1 VTRQAFCF
9 LLSAF
14 CFAVAASAQSV
25 RITEKPDHIVH
36 GRYFVPISTADNVA
50 RVDLYINN
58 AYYSTGRGRSMAM
71 PVLVGDYLR
80 RLRIRAVGYDAQN
93 NVAGEDEMVINDPKP
108 PFRVRLTMAGGA
120 LQASV
125 VAPQQTSVGGV
136 DFFAGEEKIATV
148 TKPPYAVPFDAA
160 KFPKAVYAR
169 VVARAGD
176 GSEANDVLFF
186 GTHPNDQ
193 VDVELQQVPLSVVGG
208 ERAPQLGELS
218 LLDNGA
224 PRKIEQLVPAS
235 DQPLYVILLIDY
247 SESMLEELPVVK
259 AAAKQFAQRLLRP
272 QDRLAV
278 VGFNQRVFWLT
289 GWTNNYK
296 AAAETVD
303 RVQPEGETHLYD
315 TCIEMLYEL
324 QKQPGRHALVVL
336 TDGVDQG
343 SKFKLEHLTHYA
355 RYAGVPVYPI
365 IKNKALARLMKF
377 GIGHLQARK
386 LDGIAR
392 DTGATYFIIQKEDEL
407 PGVYAKLAQE
417 LRQQY
422 QLVFYSDPAAVDSWH
437 ALKIASSA
445 GQQLRIPNGYFP

>member
-1 VTRQAFCF
+1 MKRLV
-9 LLSAF
+9 LLSLL
-14 CFAVAASAQSV
+14 VATPLFAQSV
-25 RITEKPDHIVH
+25 RITQKPETLVH
-36 GRYFVPISTADNVA
+36 GRLDVPISTDANVA
-50 RVDLYINN
+50 RVELLINN
-58 AYYSTGRGRSMAM
+58 AKYSEGRGRSMVL
-71 PVLVGDYLR
+71 PVLVGDYIR

-108 PFRVRLTMAGGA
+108 PFRVRLTSSNGT

-125 VAPQQTSVGGV
+125 IAPQQTAVAGV
-136 DFFAGEEKIATV
+136 DFYVGEEKVATV
-148 TKPPYAVPFDAA
+148 ARPPYVAAFDPA

-176 GSEANDVLFF
+176 GSEANDVVFF
-186 GTHPNDQ
+186 GTRANDQ
-193 VDVELQQVPLSVVGG
+193 VEVSLQQIPLSVVGG
-208 ERAPQLGELS
+208 ERAPQLGELT

-272 QDRLAV
+272 QDRIAV

-289 GWTNNYK
+289 GWTNDFN
-296 AAAETVD
+296 AAAATVD
-303 RVQPEGETHLYD
+303 RVRPEGETHLYD
-315 TCIEMLYEL
+315 TAIEMLYEL

-365 IKNKALARLMKF
+365 IKNKRLMQLMRF
-377 GIGHLQARK
+377 GIGHLEARK
-386 LDGIAR
+386 LAGIAR
-392 DTGATYFIIQKEDEL
+392 DTGATYFLIQKESEL

-422 QLVFYSDPAAVDSWH
+422 QLVFYSDAAAPDSWH
-437 ALKIASSA
+437 ALKVESSA
-445 GQQLRIPNGYFP
+445 KQQLRIPNGYFP

>member
-1 VTRQAFCF
+1 VKRLA
-9 LLSAF
+9 LLLL
-14 CFAVAASAQSV
+14 VATPLFAQSV
-25 RITEKPDHIVH
+25 RITQKPDTLVH
-36 GRYFVPISTADNVA
+36 GTLDVPISTADNVA
-50 RVDLYINN
+50 RVELLINN
-58 AYYSTGRGRSMAM
+58 ARYSEGRGRSMVL
-71 PVLVGDYLR
+71 PVRVGDYIR

-93 NVAGEDEMVINDPKP
+93 NIAGEDEMVINDPRP
-108 PFRVRLTMAGGA
+108 PFRVRLTAA
-120 LQASV
+120 NNSLQASV
-125 VAPQQTSVGGV
+125 IAPPQTAVGGV
-136 DFFAGEEKIATV
+136 DFYVGEEKVASV
-148 TKPPYAVPFDAA
+148 ARPPYVAPYDPA
-160 KFPKAVYAR
+160 KFPSAVYAR

-176 GSEANDVLFF
+176 GAEANDVVFF
-186 GTHPNDQ
+186 GNRANDQ
-193 VDVELQQVPLSVVGG
+193 VEVSLQQVPLSVVGG
-208 ERAPQLGELS
+208 ERAPQLPELT

-272 QDRLAV
+272 QDRIAV

-289 GWTNNYK
+289 GWTNDWN
-296 AAAETVD
+296 AAAATVD
-303 RVQPEGETHLYD
+303 RVRPEGETHLYD
-315 TCIEMLYEL
+315 TAIEMLYEL

-365 IKNKALARLMKF
+365 IKNKRLSQLMRF
-377 GIGHLQARK
+377 GIGFVEARR
-386 LDGIAR
+386 LAAIAR
-392 DTGATYFIIQKEDEL
+392 DTGATYFIIQKEAEL

-422 QLVFYSDPAAVDSWH
+422 QLVFYSDSAAADSWH
-437 ALKIASSA
+437 ALRIDSSA
-445 GQQLRIPNGYFP
+445 KQQLRIPNGYFP

>member
-1 VTRQAFCF
+1 VKRLLFWF
-9 LLSAF
+9 LVSGF
-14 CFAVAASAQSV
+14 WFIPAANAQSV
-25 RITEKPDHIVH
+25 RITQKPDTLVH
-36 GRYFVPISTADNVA
+36 GRLDVPISTSDNVI
-50 RVDLYINN
+50 RVDLLINN
-58 AYYSTGRGRSMAM
+58 AKYSEGRGRSMVL
-71 PVLVGDYLR
+71 PVLVGDYIR

-108 PFRVRLTMAGGA
+108 PFRVRLTASNGS

-125 VAPQQTSVGGV
+125 IAPQQTAVAGV
-136 DFFAGEEKIATV
+136 DFYVGEEKVASAAR
-148 TKPPYAVPFDAA
+148 PPYVAAFDAA

-176 GSEANDVLFF
+176 GSEANDVVFF
-186 GTHPNDQ
+186 GNRANDQ
-193 VDVELQQVPLSVVGG
+193 VEVSLQQVPLSVVGG
-208 ERAPQLGELS
+208 ERAPQIAELT

-224 PRKIEQLVPAS
+224 PRHIEQLVPAS

-272 QDRLAV
+272 QDRIAI

-289 GWTNNYK
+289 GWTNNWSL
-296 AAAETVD
+296 AAAQVD
-303 RVQPEGETHLYD
+303 RVKPEGETHLYD
-315 TCIEMLYEL
+315 TAIEMLYEL

-365 IKNKALARLMKF
+365 VKNKRLSRLMRF
-377 GIGHLQARK
+377 GVGYLEARR
-386 LDGIAR
+386 LAAIAR
-392 DTGATYFIIQKEDEL
+392 DTGATYFIIQKESEL

-422 QLVFYSDPAAVDSWH
+422 QLVFYSDSAAADSWH
-437 ALKIASSA
+437 ALKIESSA
-445 GQQLRIPNGYFP
+445 KQQLRIPNGYFP

>member
-1 VTRQAFCF
+1 MKRLA
-9 LLSAF
+9 LLLL
-14 CFAVAASAQSV
+14 VAAPLFGQSV
-25 RITEKPDHIVH
+25 RITQKPDALVH
-36 GRYFVPISTADNVA
+36 GRLDVPISTSENVA
-50 RVDLYINN
+50 RVDLLINN
-58 AYYSTGRGRSMAM
+58 AKYSEGRGRSMVL
-71 PVLVGDYLR
+71 PVLVGDYIR

-108 PFRVRLTMAGGA
+108 PFRVRLTSSNGS

-125 VAPQQTSVGGV
+125 IAPQQTAVSGV
-136 DFFAGEEKIATV
+136 DFYVGEEKVASV
-148 TKPPYAVPFDAA
+148 ARPPYVAAFDAA

-169 VVARAGD
+169 VVARASD
-176 GSEANDVLFF
+176 GSEANDVVFF
-186 GTHPNDQ
+186 GNRANDQ
-193 VDVELQQVPLSVVGG
+193 VEVSLQQVPLSVVGG
-208 ERAPQLGELS
+208 ERAPQLPELT

-224 PRKIEQLVPAS
+224 PRHIEQLVPAS

-272 QDRLAV
+272 QDRIAI

-289 GWTNNYK
+289 GWTNNWSV
-296 AAAETVD
+296 AAATVD
-303 RVQPEGETHLYD
+303 RVKPEGETHLYD
-315 TCIEMLYEL
+315 TAIELLYEL

-365 IKNKALARLMKF
+365 VKNKRLSRLMRF
-377 GIGHLQARK
+377 GVGYLEARR
-386 LDGIAR
+386 LAAIAR
-392 DTGATYFIIQKEDEL
+392 DTGATYFIIQKESEL

-422 QLVFYSDPAAVDSWH
+422 QLVFYSDTAAADSWH
-437 ALKIASSA
+437 ALKIESSA
-445 GQQLRIPNGYFP
+445 KQQLRIPNGYFP